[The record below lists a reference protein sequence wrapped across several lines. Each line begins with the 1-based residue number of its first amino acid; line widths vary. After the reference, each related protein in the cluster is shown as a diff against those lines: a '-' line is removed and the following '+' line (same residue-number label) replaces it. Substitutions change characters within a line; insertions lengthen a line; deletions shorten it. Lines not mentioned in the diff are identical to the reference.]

1 VIITIDGAAGTG
13 KTTVGKFIANKI
25 NYKFLDSGKIYR
37 AYTFKMIQKEIFNN
51 EDIIKELNNTEIKYS
66 YINEQEVLELD
77 GQNVSKHLHNNLVDE
92 HVSNISKIP
101 EIRTM
106 MTDIQRKIVSNNFI
120 VVGRDI
126 GTVVLPDADLKI
138 FLKASIEERA
148 RRRFNERKDESLEE
162 IENSIRNRDHIDSTR
177 KTAPLKIP
185 DEAKIIDT
193 ENKNID
199 EVSYQIIK
207 LVKWIFYTIFA
218 LIHCG

>member
-1 VIITIDGAAGTG
+1 MIITIDGAAGTG

-77 GQNVSKHLHNNLVDE
+77 GQNVSKHLHNNLVDK

-148 RRRFNERKDESLEE
+148 RRRFNERKGESLEE

-207 LVKWIFYTIFA
+207 LVK
-218 LIHCG
+218 

>member
-1 VIITIDGAAGTG
+1 MIITIDGAAGTG

-185 DEAKIIDT
+185 DEAKVIDT

-207 LVKWIFYTIFA
+207 LVK
-218 LIHCG
+218 

>member
-1 VIITIDGAAGTG
+1 MIITIDGAAGTG

-207 LVKWIFYTIFA
+207 LVK
-218 LIHCG
+218 

>member
-1 VIITIDGAAGTG
+1 MIITIDGAAGTG

-148 RRRFNERKDESLEE
+148 RRRFNERKNESLEE

-177 KTAPLKIP
+177 KIAPLKIP

-207 LVKWIFYTIFA
+207 LVK
-218 LIHCG
+218 

>member
-1 VIITIDGAAGTG
+1 MIITIDGAAGTG

-77 GQNVSKHLHNNLVDE
+77 GQNVSKHLHNNLVDK

-207 LVKWIFYTIFA
+207 LVK
-218 LIHCG
+218 

>member
-1 VIITIDGAAGTG
+1 MIITIDGAAGTG

-51 EDIIKELNNTEIKYS
+51 EDMIKELNNTEIKYS

-77 GQNVSKHLHNNLVDE
+77 GQNVSKHLHNNLVDK

-207 LVKWIFYTIFA
+207 LVK
-218 LIHCG
+218 

>member
-1 VIITIDGAAGTG
+1 MIITIDGAAGTG

-148 RRRFNERKDESLEE
+148 RRRFNERKGESLEE

-207 LVKWIFYTIFA
+207 LVK
-218 LIHCG
+218 

>member
-51 EDIIKELNNTEIKYS
+51 EDMIKELNNTEIKYS

-77 GQNVSKHLHNNLVDE
+77 GQNVSKHLHNNLVDK

-207 LVKWIFYTIFA
+207 LVK
-218 LIHCG
+218 

>member
-1 VIITIDGAAGTG
+1 MIITIDGAAGTG

-51 EDIIKELNNTEIKYS
+51 EDMIKELNNTEIKYS

-207 LVKWIFYTIFA
+207 LVK
-218 LIHCG
+218 

>member
-77 GQNVSKHLHNNLVDE
+77 GQNVSKHLHNNLVDK

-207 LVKWIFYTIFA
+207 LVK
-218 LIHCG
+218 

>member
-1 VIITIDGAAGTG
+1 MIITIDGAAGTG

-51 EDIIKELNNTEIKYS
+51 EDMIKELNNTEIKYS

>member
-1 VIITIDGAAGTG
+1 MIITIDGAAGTG

-120 VVGRDI
+120 VAGRDI

-207 LVKWIFYTIFA
+207 LVK
-218 LIHCG
+218 

>member
-1 VIITIDGAAGTG
+1 MIITIDGAAGTG

-148 RRRFNERKDESLEE
+148 RRRFNERKNESLEE

-207 LVKWIFYTIFA
+207 LVK
-218 LIHCG
+218 

>member
-207 LVKWIFYTIFA
+207 LVK
-218 LIHCG
+218 